1 MWLLTTQ
8 IDVPFLIM
16 ITKKLKANINVLG
29 LQMQHMILGDTY
41 GTCAIAKQG
50 HMMKIQAKIS

>member
-1 MWLLTTQ
+1 
-8 IDVPFLIM
+8 M
-16 ITKKLKANINVLG
+16 ITKKLKASINELG
-29 LQMQHMILGDTY
+29 LQMQHMILGNTY

>member
-1 MWLLTTQ
+1 MGINVAQ

-16 ITKKLKANINVLG
+16 IWEKGKANINVLG
-29 LQMQHMILGDTY
+29 LQMQRMILGNTY

-50 HMMKIQAKIS
+50 HMMKIQAKIL